1 MGGIRSQ
8 AATNRR
14 FDPYQRRN
22 WLASGLEQPKTTA
35 RTTYRLLKKS
45 LIVASATHTPISA
58 KLSDA
63 DFLALQLPRSTRC
76 WSDWRKL
83 SSAANRPDFNSLK
96 PFFDAKNGDIVEIDI
111 TELKSWYKV
120 MLREDA
126 YMYGGEFVKQMRH
139 LFPEHLDRIEQI
151 DDDFQCVDFQHTGGA
166 ADDSL
171 RGFSSTANF
180 YTCIN
185 DQGIIVHTI
194 DGYVKR
200 VKFPDG
206 VELSVD

>member
-1 MGGIRSQ
+1 MTTHKVEVTTINGGGKFTIDGEQYTITKKRSPGDIS
-8 AATNRR
+8 
-14 FDPYQRRN
+14 F
-22 WLASGLEQPKTTA
+22 K
-35 RTTYRLLKKS
+35 
-45 LIVASATHTPISA
+45 IVIQ
-58 KLSDA
+58 KGDNV
-63 DFLALQLPRSTRC
+63 PRSTRC